1 MQDMIAQHVGY
12 FQPGGVFFPGLSD
25 LFDLPGGKTKAGET
39 PASCLQKKSAY
50 EGLKIFL
57 NRGLDSFA
65 VGPSLHL
72 VHHSAHHS
80 SHIAGSDS
88 LYARGGGFDD
98 LCHFLFGK
106 LPGQISF
113 EKDRFV
119 RLGFRPIL
127 RARRGELLR
136 RFFALLDEALHDS
149 DALVVAQI
157 RGTARFRPSA
167 LKFGFQHANGG
178 ELHLAARF
186 HCFHK
191 IVGNPFQKTDAHGIL
206 PPAFVFPGIPGR
218 CRSLE
223 FLGFTR
229 LLVMLPLS
237 NLTKRSDF
245 RHLSLEPPEGILKG
259 FVISP
264 NHRRHGLFP
273 PFSATRIYP
282 GGHLKGRPAKR

>member
-1 MQDMIAQHVGY
+1 MLGISSRGVY
-12 FQPGGVFFPGLSD
+12 FFRDFRT
-25 LFDLPGGKTKAGET
+25 LFDLPGGK
-39 PASCLQKKSAY
+39 KKSRGNPGFLFTKKSTH
-50 EGLKIFL
+50 EGLEIFL
-57 NRGLDSFA
+57 DRCLDSFA
-65 VGPSLHL
+65 VGPSLYL
-72 VHHSAHHS
+72 VHHRAHHP

-88 LYARGGGFDD
+88 LYPRGGGFDD
-98 LCHFLFGK
+98 PCQFLFGK

-157 RGTARFRPSA
+157 RGTARFRTGA
-167 LKFGFQHANGG
+167 LKFGFQHANCGKF
-178 ELHLAARF
+178 HLTPRL

-191 IVGNPFQKTDAHGIL
+191 IVGYPFQKTDAHGIL

>member
-1 MQDMIAQHVGY
+1 MRAAGRE
-12 FQPGGVFFPGLSD
+12 
-25 LFDLPGGKTKAGET
+25 LF
-39 PASCLQKKSAY
+39 
-50 EGLKIFL
+50 
-57 NRGLDSFA
+57 
-65 VGPSLHL
+65 
-72 VHHSAHHS
+72 
-80 SHIAGSDS
+80 
-88 LYARGGGFDD
+88 
-98 LCHFLFGK
+98 
-106 LPGQISF
+106 
-113 EKDRFV
+113 
-119 RLGFRPIL
+119 
-127 RARRGELLR
+127 R
-136 RFFALLDEALHDS
+136 RFLALLDEALHDG
-149 DALVVAQI
+149 DALVVAQV
-157 RGTARFRPSA
+157 RGAARFRTGA
-167 LKFGFQHANGG
+167 LKFGFQHANCRKF
-178 ELHLAARF
+178 HLTPRL

-191 IVGNPFQKTDAHGIL
+191 IVGYPFQKTDAHGIL